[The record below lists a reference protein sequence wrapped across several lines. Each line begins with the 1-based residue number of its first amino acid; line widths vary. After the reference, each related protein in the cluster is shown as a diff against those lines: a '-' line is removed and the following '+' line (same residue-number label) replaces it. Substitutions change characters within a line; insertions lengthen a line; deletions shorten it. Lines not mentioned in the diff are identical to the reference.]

1 MAEDFNPS
9 FTDLE
14 RDLERY
20 ADLHCETDDSGPTPI
35 VYGYYEA
42 EQYVFDLYV
51 EAEAYDQLVHYL
63 LTQRTYVQGLNDFFL
78 KVSRIL
84 LEKRQTTRLTQLW
97 RGAIA
102 SQKQHLWELVAL
114 RDLPDIEASLA
125 GAKALALNSLG
136 SFRDALET
144 LGEAEACRR
153 LDEEIAQVREER
165 RPKPPGK
172 PDPRTMTED
181 LFWKLIEAARK
192 KGGTPDEQA
201 AALTE
206 SLAGF
211 KASQIKVF
219 EKLLFEALARS
230 CHFDLWAL
238 AFLVQDGCSDDAF
251 EAFRAWLVLQGRQAF
266 DLALTVPSR
275 FLKEHSVASNGAAEA
290 LLEVPA
296 IAYEWRSGK
305 ALKPAKRRPADIQGE
320 AWEEEDLPARYPEL
334 VAQLQALRS

>member
-1 MAEDFNPS
+1 MAEDFKLS

-42 EQYVFDLYV
+42 ERVVFDLYV

-63 LTQRTYVQGLNDFFL
+63 LTQRTYVQGLNDYFL
-78 KVSRIL
+78 EVSRIL
-84 LEKRQTTRLTQLW
+84 LEKRQTARLTRLW
-97 RGAIA
+97 CGAIA
-102 SQKQHLWELVAL
+102 PQKQHFWELVAVRSRL
-114 RDLPDIEASLA
+114 DIEGSLA
-125 GAKALALNSLG
+125 GAKSLALETLRG
-136 SFRDALET
+136 FRDALET

-153 LDEEIAQVREER
+153 LDEEIARIQEER
-165 RPKPPGK
+165 RPNLPGK
-172 PDPRTMTED
+172 PDPRAMTED
-181 LFWKLIEAARK
+181 LFWELIEAAREN
-192 KGGTPDEQA
+192 GGTADEQIA
-201 AALTE
+201 RLTE

-211 KASQIKVF
+211 KALQIKAF
-219 EKLLFEALARS
+219 EKLLFEALVRAY
-230 CHFDLWAL
+230 HFDLWAL

-266 DLALTVPSR
+266 ELALTEPSR
-275 FLKEHSVASNGAAEA
+275 FLKEHPMTSNSAAEA

-305 ALKPAKRRPADIQGE
+305 ALKPAKRRLSRIQGE
-320 AWEEEDLPARYPEL
+320 AWEEEDLPVRYPEL

>member
-1 MAEDFNPS
+1 MAEDFKPS
-9 FTDLE
+9 FIDLE

-42 EQYVFDLYV
+42 ERLIFDLYV
-51 EAEAYDQLVHYL
+51 EAEAYEALVHYL
-63 LTQRTYVQGLNDFFL
+63 LTQRSYVQGLNDYFME
-78 KVSRIL
+78 VSRIL
-84 LEKRQTTRLTQLW
+84 LKKRQTARLTRLW

-102 SQKQHLWELVAL
+102 PQKQHFWELVAL
-114 RDLPDIEASLA
+114 RNRLDIEGTLA
-125 GAKALALNSLG
+125 GAKSLALETLRG
-136 SFRDALET
+136 FRNVLET

-153 LDEEIAQVREER
+153 LDDEIAQIQEER

-181 LFWKLIEAARK
+181 LFWELIEAARK
-192 KGGTPDEQA
+192 NGGTVDEHIA
-201 AALTE
+201 RLTE

-211 KASQIKVF
+211 KASQIKAF
-219 EKLLFEALARS
+219 EKLLFEALARAN
-230 CHFDLWAL
+230 HYDLWAL

-266 DLALTVPSR
+266 DLALVEPSR
-275 FLKEHSVASNGAAEA
+275 FLREHAVTSNAAAEA

-296 IAYEWRSGK
+296 TAYEWRSRK
-305 ALKPAKRRPADIQGE
+305 VLKSAKRRLIRIQGK
-320 AWEEEDLPARYPEL
+320 AWEEEDLPVRFPEL
-334 VAQLQALRS
+334 VAQIQALRS